1 MIKNKTDL
9 KLYLKLDEQALGI
22 KRNLIKDFLF
32 PNQIWKFQKLLRHL
46 EYYTN
51 APSLS
56 NKFLKLITWYR
67 FRKISMKLG
76 FSIPVNVFGPGLSI
90 AHYGTIIVNSQ
101 AKVGSFCRLHACVNI
116 GASGGGKKAPQIGNN
131 CYIGPGVIMFGDI
144 NIADNITIGANA
156 TVNRS
161 CPTQN
166 SIIAGTPAKIVKENA
181 ESWVSFNKIKTE

>member
-51 APSLS
+51 VPSLS
-56 NKFLKLITWYR
+56 HKLLRLITWYR

-90 AHYGTIIVNSQ
+90 AHYGTIVVNSQ
-101 AKVGSFCRLHACVNI
+101 AKIGSFCRLHACVNI
-116 GASGGGKKAPQIGNN
+116 GASAGSKKAPVIGNN
-131 CYIGPGVIMFGDI
+131 CYIGPGVILFGNI
-144 NIADNITIGANA
+144 QIADNVTIGANA
-156 TVNRS
+156 TVNKD
-161 CPTQN
+161 CLTQN
-166 SIIAGTPAKIVKENA
+166 SVIAGTPAKIVKENA